1 MFHVK
6 HYEKLYNMNISFDVI
21 VVGGGHAGIEACAAA
36 ARMGV
41 KTLLLTKSFD
51 DLGVMSC
58 NPAIG
63 GLGKGHLTREI
74 DALDGLQA
82 RIIDQAGIQFKIL
95 NRSKGSAVQGPRA
108 QADREL
114 YQKVTK
120 ELLAE
125 QKNLTIIEDLVT
137 DLILDEQKIC
147 GVTCESGQQY
157 DAKSVVLTTGT
168 FLDGIIHQG
177 KTQISAGRIGE
188 KASTELSKTL
198 RKMNLNVQRLKT
210 GTPARLYRDSIDW
223 DQLEEQKGDDV
234 PSPFSYLTKEINRPQ
249 VSCYITHTNDETHKI
264 IRDNLHQAPIYSGQI
279 EGTGPRYCPSIE
291 DKVVRFAHNNQHQ
304 IFLEPE
310 GLNNPLI
317 YPNGISTSLPIDVQL
332 AFLRTI
338 KGLENVEVAQ
348 YGYAIEYDFIDPR
361 ELKPSLEVRNW
372 NGLFLAGQINGT
384 TGYEEAAAQGL
395 IAGANAAAKVL
406 DRDPIILG
414 RDQAYIG
421 VLIDD
426 LVHLGTKEPYRMF
439 TSRAEYRLRLRAA
452 NADMRLTDIAIKMG
466 LASDER
472 AENYQQRKKQLDHGK
487 ELFVSLSGSPQ
498 FFAQYGIKINHD
510 GVRRS
515 AYDMLSHPDC
525 TREKLCEIWN
535 ELLEIPV
542 EIFEEIAAE
551 SLYSKYLSRQD
562 KEIATLKKDASRK
575 IPNDID
581 YKKLHGLSLE
591 VIEKLSKARPE
602 NIAAAAKISGITP
615 ASLMIILSHIR

>member
-1 MFHVK
+1 
-6 HYEKLYNMNISFDVI
+6 MNISFDVI
-21 VVGGGHAGIEACAAA
+21 VIGGGHAGVEACAAA

-41 KTLLLTKSFD
+41 KTLLLTKSLD

-108 QADREL
+108 QADRKL
-114 YQKVTK
+114 YQEVTK
-120 ELLAE
+120 KLLSAQE
-125 QKNLTIIEDLVT
+125 NLTIIEDLAT
-137 DLILDEQKIC
+137 DLLFNDRKIC
-147 GVTCESGQQY
+147 GVSGNSGKQY
-157 DAKSVVLTTGT
+157 NAKCVILTTGT
-168 FLDGIIHQG
+168 FLDGMVHQG
-177 KTQISAGRIGE
+177 TSTIAAGRWGE
-188 KASTELSKTL
+188 EASVQLAQTL
-198 RKMNLNVQRLKT
+198 RSMDLNVQRLKT
-210 GTPARLYRDSIDW
+210 GTPARLYRDSINW
-223 DQLEEQKGDDV
+223 DILEEQKGDDIPV
-234 PSPFSYLTKEINRPQ
+234 PFSYLTDKIDQ
-249 VSCYITHTNDETHKI
+249 QQISCYITHTNDNTHKI
-264 IRDNLHQAPIYSGQI
+264 IKDNLHQAPIYSGQI

-291 DKVVRFAHNNQHQ
+291 DKIVRFAHNNQHQ

-310 GLNNPLI
+310 SLDSPLV
-317 YPNGISTSLPIDVQL
+317 YPNGISTSLPTDVQL

-348 YGYAIEYDFIDPR
+348 YGYAIEYDFVDPR
-361 ELKPSLEVRNW
+361 ELRPSLEVRNY
-372 NGLFLAGQINGT
+372 NGLFFAGQINGT

-395 IAGANAAAKVL
+395 VAGANAAAKIL
-406 DRDPIILG
+406 DKEPMILR

-452 NADMRLTDIAIKMG
+452 NADMRLTPIAITMG
-466 LASDER
+466 LASNTR
-472 AENYQQRKKQLDHGK
+472 IKNYESRKSQLNDGK
-487 ELFVSLSGSPQ
+487 KLLLSLDGSPQ
-498 FFAQYGIKINHD
+498 FFASYGVKVNHD
-510 GVRRS
+510 GVKRS

-525 TREKLCEIWN
+525 TKDKLCEIWS
-535 ELLEIPV
+535 ELSNIPT

-551 SLYSKYLSRQD
+551 SLYSKYLDRQD
-562 KEIATLKKDASRK
+562 KEIAALKKDASRK
-575 IPNDID
+575 IPDDID
-581 YKKLHGLSLE
+581 YQKLHGLSLE

-602 NIAAAAKISGITP
+602 NLAAAAKISGITP